1 MEREPGC
8 IYKYNQI
15 SLYSHTSWSKNVQVV
30 SHPNIVLES
39 SKQTLAGMCWHHS
52 CLKIFTGQI
61 DMHFNSNGALS

>member
-8 IYKYNQI
+8 IYKYIQI

-30 SHPNIVLES
+30 SHPNIVIES
-39 SKQTLAGMCWHHS
+39 SKQTLAGMCWGHY

-61 DMHFNSNGALS
+61 YMNFNSKAVLS